1 MAGGNRQQNLDALI
15 ERALGEER
23 PVPVPVTLLPGVR
36 ERLRVAA
43 LRDRERVR
51 FRLSMLT
58 LLLALCSALV
68 AAFFSLWFTKLSLI
82 ASVGVSGGKGQYDYY
97 ATALGLLFGDYR
109 GAYSLLAS
117 LLLAAVTLLLGVKP
131 LRRYLD
137 SH

>member
-15 ERALGEER
+15 ERALTGDA
-23 PVPVPVTLLPGVR
+23 PVSVPATLLAGVQ

-43 LRDRERVR
+43 LRDHERVR

-58 LLLALCSALV
+58 LLLALLSALV
-68 AAFFSLWFTKLSLI
+68 AAFFSLWFTKLNLI
-82 ASVGVSGGKGQYDYY
+82 ANVGVSGGKGQYDYY
-97 ATALGLLFGDYR
+97 ATALGLFFGDYR

-117 LLLAAVTLLLGVKP
+117 LLLVAATLLLGVRP
-131 LRRYLD
+131 LRRYLN

>member
-15 ERALGEER
+15 ERALTGDA
-23 PVPVPVTLLPGVR
+23 PVAVPVTLLAGVE

-43 LRDRERVR
+43 IRDREWVR

-58 LLLALCSALV
+58 LLLALFSALV
-68 AAFFSLWFTKLSLI
+68 AAFFSLWFTKLNLI
-82 ASVGVSGGKGQYDYY
+82 ANVGVSGGKGQYDYY
-97 ATALGLLFGDYR
+97 ATALGLFFGDYR
-109 GAYSLLAS
+109 GSYSLVAS
-117 LLLAAVTLLLGVKP
+117 LLLAAATLLLCVKP